1 MQPLT
6 RQDYLRGIN
15 RVVEYINNHLDEP
28 LSLEILASESCF
40 SPFHFHR
47 IFKAFIGET
56 VGSYIQRV
64 RLETAVHLL
73 RYSELPIETIASH
86 IGYEMPSSL
95 SKAFKNTYGI
105 SPSEYRKRH
114 DLQLRPLATNNE
126 IIRLKPPKIAHLSSQ
141 RVLYVH
147 ATGAYAEI
155 NYAEQ
160 FAILWEQVRVQ
171 RLYTA
176 GIELIGLYYDCPT
189 VTEADYL
196 RTDLCLTIHKPAIP
210 RGEVGVKEIDGG
222 QYAVFLYRGP
232 YQKLQCAYNFIFKT
246 WLPDSRCVLRNL
258 PVFEK
263 FLSNARYTPPEKT
276 KTEIYV
282 PIERN

>member
-1 MQPLT
+1 MQSLT

-15 RVVEYINNHLDEP
+15 RVVEYINNHLDAP

-73 RYSELPIETIASH
+73 RYSELPIESIATRV
-86 IGYEMPSSL
+86 GYEMPSSL
-95 SKAFKNTYGI
+95 SKAFKNAYGI
-105 SPSEYRKRH
+105 SPSEYRKQ
-114 DLQLRPLATNNE
+114 DNLQLRPLTANNE
-126 IIRLKPPKIAHLSSQ
+126 IINLQPPKIVPLPTQ
-141 RVLYVH
+141 QVLYVH
-147 ATGAYAEI
+147 ATGAYAEVD
-155 NYAEQ
+155 YAAQ

-176 GIELIGLYYDCPT
+176 GIEHIGLYYDCPT

-210 RGEVGVKEIDGG
+210 RGEVGVKEIEGG
-222 QYAVFLYRGP
+222 QYAVFLYRGS
-232 YQKLQCAYNFIFKT
+232 YDKLQCAYNFIFKT
-246 WLPDSRCVLRNL
+246 WLPDSRCTLRRL

-263 FLSNARYTPPEKT
+263 FLSDARYTPPEKT

-282 PIERN
+282 PIE